1 MNIIRA
7 ISLAFALF
15 LHAGCQT
22 YNANEDVAARIDGPT
37 DASRAELQHSVNS
50 AFGTEVLL
58 ADDALTE
65 SSVLSIERSVPGSIQ
80 NPQPQ
85 GRDYSMPTKFHL
97 VKRGTDCFLIDT
109 RNDTRYLLDS
119 TNCVAE

>member
-1 MNIIRA
+1 MKIVGTLLLA
-7 ISLAFALF
+7 ILVSLQ
-15 LHAGCQT
+15 AGCQT
-22 YNANEDVAARIDGPT
+22 YNSSEDIDARIDGPT

-50 AFGTEVLL
+50 AFGAEVLL

-65 SSVLSIERSVPGSIQ
+65 SSVLSIERNLPGSIQ

-85 GRDYSMPTKFHL
+85 GRDYSMPTKFQL
-97 VKRGTDCFLIDT
+97 VKRGTDCYLIDT
-109 RNDTRYLLDS
+109 RNDTRYLLES